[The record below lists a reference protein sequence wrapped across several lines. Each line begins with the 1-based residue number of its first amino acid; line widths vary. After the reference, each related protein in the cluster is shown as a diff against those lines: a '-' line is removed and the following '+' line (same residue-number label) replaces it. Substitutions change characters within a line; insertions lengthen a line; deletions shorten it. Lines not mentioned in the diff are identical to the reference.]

1 MKRLLTIVL
10 AAAALLPG
18 LWSCSDKDEKEV
30 LDTVE
35 LRYRVADSYT
45 LDAVSAKAFSIV
57 VTSTKPWTITS
68 AHPDWCIITQEDG
81 AASDPDKV
89 RYGQGDKTTVKVQY
103 YDNTELDDRTD
114 YIEIRSD
121 FWLGKKVSVTQK
133 GIAYLEVPEED
144 LELDIDKDGGELY
157 IHVNS
162 NQNWTSAVTSGDWLS
177 VKEGASGTLD
187 GVVTLLAEENSGEKR
202 YATVEVRDRHD
213 VLMAT
218 INVTQDGVQLD
229 PETLELRAGYDQL
242 SAELKVISNGKWE
255 AVKDNPND
263 DWFTIENPANTGDA
277 TLEIK
282 LTENTG
288 EGMRNSIITLQT
300 IAANEGDFVVKRTI
314 VLKQAYKITPVR
326 YYIDNDAIGGYT
338 SDWANKPV
346 YTAGV
351 GTLFTAKARLNKSMP
366 FGTYTFRW
374 HTFTGSVKVRHWLCF
389 SESAEI
395 KVDIRPAY
403 SSGAKI
409 SFDFNAPGGVSSQ
422 KPTLSSS
429 SYSNLD
435 WTKPIELT
443 IKFDPSGSEYCHVT
457 YLVNGVEAVS
467 YDTSENTM
475 RTTKWGSSINMYY
488 GADLESGTDGSAIL
502 EWMEYTAPMNWDE

>member
-1 MKRLLTIVL
+1 MKRLLTIIL

-35 LRYRVADSYT
+35 LRYRVADSYN
-45 LDAVSAKAFSIV
+45 LDAISPKAFSIV

-68 AHPDWCIITQEDG
+68 THPDWCIITQEDG

-89 RYGQGDKTTVKVQY
+89 RYGQGDKTTVRVQY

-121 FWLGKKVSVTQK
+121 FWLGKKVAVIQK
-133 GIAYLEVPEED
+133 GIAYLTVPEED
-144 LELDIDKDGGELY
+144 LDLEIEKDGGELTVR
-157 IHVNS
+157 INS
-162 NQNWTSAVTSGDWLS
+162 NQNWSAAITSGDWIS
-177 VKEGASGTLD
+177 IKEGATGNGD
-187 GVVTLLAEENSGEKR
+187 GVVKMVAGENSGEKR
-202 YATVEVRDRHD
+202 YATAEVRDRHD

-218 INVTQDGVQLD
+218 INITQDGVQLD
-229 PETLELRAGYDQL
+229 PETLELRAGYDVL
-242 SAELKVISNGKWE
+242 SSELKVVSNGKWE

-263 DWFTIENPANTGDA
+263 DWYTIENPENVGDA
-277 TLEIK
+277 TLKITLK
-282 LTENTG
+282 ENTG
-288 EGMRNSIITLQT
+288 EQMRTAGIIIRT
-300 IAANEGDFVVKRTI
+300 IAANEGDFVVQRNV
-314 VLKQAYKITPVR
+314 VLKQAYKINPVR
-326 YYIDNDAIGGYT
+326 YVIDNDAIGGYT
-338 SDWANKPV
+338 SDWTNKPV

-351 GTLFTAKARLNKSMP
+351 GTLFTAKSRLNKSMP

-374 HTFTGSVKVRHWLCF
+374 HTFTGAVKVRHWFCF
-389 SESAEI
+389 SESAEL

-422 KPTLSSS
+422 KPTLSTS
-429 SYSNLD
+429 SYSDLD

-443 IKFDPSGSEYCHVT
+443 IKFDPSGAGFCHVT